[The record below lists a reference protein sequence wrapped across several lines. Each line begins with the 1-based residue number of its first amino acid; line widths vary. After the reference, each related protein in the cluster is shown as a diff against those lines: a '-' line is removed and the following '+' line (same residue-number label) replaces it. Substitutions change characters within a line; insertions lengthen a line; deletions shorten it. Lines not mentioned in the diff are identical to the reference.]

1 MAAGTAPSSVH
12 PERSVVE
19 LALTAWAVFGAVLV
33 VLLAA
38 DLLLVHRRAHR
49 VGLREAAVW
58 SVVWLAAGLG
68 FGVFLYVWR
77 GGSDAEQYL
86 AAYVIERGLSMD
98 NVFVFAVLFT
108 FFAVPQGYRHFV
120 LVFGIGCALV
130 FRLVFIATG
139 TVALE
144 RLTWAAYVL
153 GGFLV
158 LTGLRLAWRDIEPQP
173 GRNPALAALRRAVPM
188 TEDYRGRKLLL
199 RTEQG
204 LRATPLLAVLVAV
217 ATTDV
222 AFAVDSIPAALAVST
237 DPFLVFAANA
247 FSVLGLVALYFLLA
261 ELLGRLRFLR
271 PALASIL
278 IFVGVKMTIDPAL
291 EISVGVSL
299 AVVLAI
305 LAVAAVA
312 SLVDARLVEPAV
324 GVRCRNRYEAP
335 DERGRAG
342 RIRRGRALG
351 APGRRAGR
359 EAAARL
365 EPARAGGRALDRRPR
380 RA

>member
-1 MAAGTAPSSVH
+1 VAWA
-12 PERSVVE
+12 
-19 LALTAWAVFGAVLV
+19 AWAVFGAVLV
-33 VLLAA
+33 VLLVA
-38 DLLLVHRRAHR
+38 DLLLVHRRAHS

-58 SVVWLAAGLG
+58 SAVWLAAGLG
-68 FGVFLYVWR
+68 FAVFLLLWR

-98 NVFVFAVLFT
+98 NVFVFAVLFA
-108 FFAVPQGYRHFV
+108 FFAVPEGYRHFV

-139 TVALE
+139 TVALAH
-144 RLTWAAYVL
+144 LSWAAYVL
-153 GGFLV
+153 GVFLV
-158 LTGLRLAWRDIEPQP
+158 LTGVRLAMRDVEPQP
-173 GRNPALAALRRAVPM
+173 GRNPALAVLRRAVPM
-188 TEDYRGRKLLL
+188 TDDYRGRTLLL
-199 RTEQG
+199 RTKEG
-204 LRATPLLAVLVAV
+204 LRATPMLAVLIAV

-261 ELLGRLRFLR
+261 ELLGRLRYLR

-278 IFVGVKMTIDPAL
+278 VFVGVKMVAAPVL

-299 AVVLAI
+299 GVVLAI
-305 LAVAAVA
+305 LAVASLASVVVA
-312 SLVDARLVEPAV
+312 RREPEPAV
-324 GVRCRNRYEAP
+324 EERCTNRYEAP
-335 DERGRAG
+335 DERGRAA
-342 RIRRGRALG
+342 RDRRGRALG
-351 APGRRAGR
+351 VPRRRSRR
-359 EAAARL
+359 EAPARL
-365 EPARAGGRALDRRPR
+365 EPAGAGGRAVDRRPR